1 VSRRRWFLPEEP
13 DVIGLLRAQLVVTA
27 EAIDRLEAWAAG
39 DAAAAGGVR
48 HAEGRGDAAK
58 RELFDA
64 LRIAF
69 VTPLEPEDAFAL
81 SRGIGRILDGARD
94 LMHESEAMASP
105 PDGRIAEMTA
115 LIGEA
120 LRHVDEALAQLTS
133 NRADAA
139 SAADAAIR
147 TERRLEQTYYEGMA
161 ALLSV
166 EDRTERIAR
175 RELYRQC
182 ARIGDVV
189 VDVAERVVYA
199 IVKQS

>member
-13 DVIGLLRAQLVVTA
+13 DVVGLLRAQLAVTA
-27 EAIDRLEAWAAG
+27 EAIDRFAAWAAG
-39 DAAAAGGVR
+39 DAAAAAAVR
-48 HAEGRGDAAK
+48 EADERGDAAK

-94 LMHESEAMASP
+94 LISESEAMASG
-105 PDGRIAEMTA
+105 PDARLAEMA
-115 LIGEA
+115 GLVGEA
-120 LRHVDEALAQLTS
+120 LGQLDEAIAGLAAS
-133 NRADAA
+133 RADAT
-139 SAADAAIR
+139 SAADAAMR
-147 TERRLEQTYYEGMA
+147 TERRLERTYYEGMA
-161 ALLSV
+161 ALLQVS
-166 EDRTERIAR
+166 DRTERIAR

-189 VDVAERVVYA
+189 VDVAERVIYA